1 MSNKPKMT
9 KDTIPEN
16 FTLSLALVDALPVLF
31 FGGSMILIG
40 LLFGSPLF
48 LIGAALCFW
57 AGAAK
62 VLWKIIVVTKKKNV
76 WWMFLQM
83 RIVMPLGFVLMI
95 LAVILNRSAIDL
107 SNVFAAIVSLPSVIF
122 FTIGVIGMV
131 LMAVFVPVSFMKG
144 ITGQMFRQFALC
156 IASSIGLSTLVA
168 LTLSPALCSMIL
180 KTGQEEADFE
190 FIRKFDD
197 WFNSCEA
204 I

>member
-62 VLWKIIVVTKKKNV
+62 VLWKIIVAAKKKNV

-83 RIVMPLGFVLMI
+83 RIVMPIGFALMI
-95 LAVILNRSAIDL
+95 FSVILNRNAIDL
-107 SNVFAAIVSLPSVIF
+107 SAVLAAVVSFPSVLFFAVGLIGMLLMGVFAAKLDSADVRSNWIEQLTNAVAQAAIF
-122 FTIGVIGMV
+122 T
-131 LMAVFVPVSFMKG
+131 G
-144 ITGQMFRQFALC
+144 ILFL
-156 IASSIGLSTLVA
+156 L
-168 LTLSPALCSMIL
+168 
-180 KTGQEEADFE
+180 
-190 FIRKFDD
+190 
-197 WFNSCEA
+197 
-204 I
+204 

>member
-16 FTLSLALVDALPVLF
+16 FTLLLALVDALPVLF

-62 VLWKIIVVTKKKNV
+62 VLWKIIVVTKKKNI

-95 LAVILNRSAIDL
+95 LAVILNRNAINLSA
-107 SNVFAAIVSLPSVIF
+107 VFAAIVSLPSVLF
-122 FTIGVIGMV
+122 FAVGVIGMV
-131 LMAVFVPVSFMKG
+131 LMGVFAAKLDPADVRSNRIEQLTNTLAQAAIFVG
-144 ITGQMFRQFALC
+144 ILLLF
-156 IASSIGLSTLVA
+156 
-168 LTLSPALCSMIL
+168 
-180 KTGQEEADFE
+180 
-190 FIRKFDD
+190 
-197 WFNSCEA
+197 
-204 I
+204 

>member
-57 AGAAK
+57 AGVAK
-62 VLWKIIVVTKKKNV
+62 VLWKIIVVAKKKNI

-83 RIVMPLGFVLMI
+83 RIVMPAGFVLMI
-95 LAVILNRSAIDL
+95 LAVILNRNAINL
-107 SNVFAAIVSLPSVIF
+107 STVFAAVISLPSVLF
-122 FTIGVIGMV
+122 FVVGVIGMV
-131 LMAVFVPVSFMKG
+131 LMGVFAAKLDSADVRSNWIEQLTNTVSQTAIFVG
-144 ITGQMFRQFALC
+144 ILLLF
-156 IASSIGLSTLVA
+156 
-168 LTLSPALCSMIL
+168 
-180 KTGQEEADFE
+180 
-190 FIRKFDD
+190 
-197 WFNSCEA
+197 
-204 I
+204 